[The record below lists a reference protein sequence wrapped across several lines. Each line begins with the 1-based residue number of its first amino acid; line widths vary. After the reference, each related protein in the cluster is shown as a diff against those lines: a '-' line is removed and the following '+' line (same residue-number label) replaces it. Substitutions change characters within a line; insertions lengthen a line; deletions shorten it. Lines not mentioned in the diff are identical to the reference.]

1 MNRRVLLAN
10 AGCLTSTD
18 DAPATASSPDPTT
31 GSPSPGPDS
40 PTPTSVDG
48 ITLDRLVARKNA
60 TYEAAMGSGGVLADP
75 GRQYVVAR
83 VRAGRELEP
92 SAFRVETDDRTTAPG
107 FPGSARSVTRSVAGL
122 EGVTLD
128 GAWTAAVPGILAVAL
143 PSPLETERAR
153 LRLDASGGPT
163 ETWPLPEPARRRLA
177 APEPRFELD
186 DLSVPGAVDPPAP
199 LDASL
204 TVTNVAET
212 AGRLLAAVYWP
223 TRVADDDESRILD
236 RQVGAGETVAVSLD
250 VDTRRTARE
259 DGAAT
264 LGVRGHVTAER
275 SVRVE
280 GTPTP
285 TG

>member
-1 MNRRVLLAN
+1 MNRRVLLASAGPALLP

-31 GSPSPGPDS
+31 GSPSPGADS

-48 ITLDRLVARKNA
+48 ITLDRLVARKNV
-60 TYEAAMGSGGVLADP
+60 TYAAAMGSGGVLADP

-92 SAFRVETDDRTTAPG
+92 SAFRFETDDRTTAPG
-107 FPGSARSVTRSVAGL
+107 LPDAARSVTRSVAGL
-122 EGVTLD
+122 EGT
-128 GAWTAAVPGILAVAL
+128 
-143 PSPLETERAR
+143 
-153 LRLDASGGPT
+153 
-163 ETWPLPEPARRRLA
+163 
-177 APEPRFELD
+177 
-186 DLSVPGAVDPPAP
+186 
-199 LDASL
+199 
-204 TVTNVAET
+204 
-212 AGRLLAAVYWP
+212 
-223 TRVADDDESRILD
+223 
-236 RQVGAGETVAVSLD
+236 
-250 VDTRRTARE
+250 
-259 DGAAT
+259 T